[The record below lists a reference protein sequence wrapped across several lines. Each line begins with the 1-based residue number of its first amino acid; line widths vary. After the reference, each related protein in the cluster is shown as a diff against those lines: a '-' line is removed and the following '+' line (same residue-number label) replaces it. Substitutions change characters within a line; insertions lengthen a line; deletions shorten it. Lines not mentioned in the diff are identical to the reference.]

1 MGNAKPRR
9 SESMQDYTEIL
20 IGTVVNREGGTPIA
34 GAVIE
39 VYDKDMLSSQH
50 LGTTHANGA
59 GKFRLSFLWSDFKNS
74 VFEGRPDI
82 FLKVTD
88 PANGKA
94 MRSEVFNE
102 VRGELDDNDVETM
115 DLGEVPVS

>member
-1 MGNAKPRR
+1 
-9 SESMQDYTEIL
+9 MQDYTEIL
-20 IGTVVNREGGTPIA
+20 IGTVVGRESGKPIA

-50 LGTTHANGA
+50 LGTTHANAEGH
-59 GKFRLSFLWSDFKNS
+59 FRLSFLWSDFKSS

-94 MRSEVFNE
+94 MRSDVFNE
-102 VRGELDDNDVETM
+102 VRGELDDDDVETM
-115 DLGEVPVS
+115 DLGEVAVS

>member
-1 MGNAKPRR
+1 
-9 SESMQDYTEIL
+9 MQDYTEIL
-20 IGTVVNREGGTPIA
+20 KGTVVGRADGKPIA

-39 VYDKDMLSSQH
+39 IYDKDMLSSQH
-50 LGTTHANGA
+50 LGTTHADAEGN
-59 GKFRLSFLWSDFKNS
+59 FRLSFLWSDYKTS

-94 MRSEVFNE
+94 MRSEVYAE
-102 VRGELDDNDVETM
+102 VRGELDDKDVETM
-115 DLGEVPVS
+115 DLGKIPVA